1 MDISKKNALASLE
14 HDLRLN
20 LSMVGLLSRL
30 ERPAGGFMTE
40 EERKSVKEKE
50 GESKQVGKMIK
61 ILRGKGNNDFD
72 TFLTM
77 LRESGNEVWAG
88 KLEDSALQFAE
99 HHRANGMEYVANV
112 LCFVLY
118 NN

>member
-1 MDISKKNALASLE
+1 MDISKKNALASLD
-14 HDLRLN
+14 HDLKLN

-30 ERPAGGFMTE
+30 ERPAGGFMTA
-40 EERKSVKEKE
+40 EERKSVEEKE

-99 HHRANGMEYVANV
+99 HHRANGMEYVASI

-118 NN
+118 DN